1 MTRKAL
7 RPLRAA
13 LAAVLACGLMTPV
26 PALAAV
32 PDGYTHPADACAIT
46 VTGGTEGVDY
56 YYENVDYVREHPANG
71 NPAASTGPLTSHLK
85 KLVIC
90 SDTPLTLSTSGAPT
104 DGTIWIAPGTQAD
117 LTFDNVNINSD
128 VPVHIERNRNAAG
141 ETISPETSL
150 HITLKDNSTNTLQ
163 GTPGGYSPG
172 IHCGEGT
179 HLVIDDA
186 VRNVDT
192 SGNPITP
199 QDGRIPAG
207 TTFVD
212 NEGIQR
218 TAAYNSYDSLTL
230 LETKEV
236 GGKTA
241 GSLTVRAGHQAAGI
255 GSTSFENSG
264 AMTFNGGVID
274 TKGFVVT
281 GSSADDDHYG
291 VGAGI
296 GSGEG
301 GGGTYTTI
309 NGGRI
314 TAQGAYHG
322 AAIGT
327 GLAAWYNTS
336 WWGRKQAYLFQDSI
350 DSGRVESNASAP
362 DSQLSTGIIRING
375 GWISAIAPVHGNAI
389 GHGCATDN
397 RNGAIII
404 SGGTILPDS
413 TKSEA
418 SFVDIGGRNGYVIVT
433 GGSVQTVEDG
443 SKFENKDA
451 YGYAYGSF
459 SHGDDGSLI
468 VDESDDNKVFM
479 ITIDLG
485 SEIAKRN
492 TEAGITD
499 SNLDERVTDWNLK
512 VGGKDYPYGA
522 PARFNNGKLFLWLPK
537 TATEKEITVNLSYT
551 DKNGAVQKIEPLFRD
566 PDTGQGGTTLKR
578 YIDFEL
584 PEDYLAKLTKYYDGT
599 PFGAFELS
607 KQEPPLTGLVT
618 DSNGNRVSD
627 GKELTDEDAVSYKY
641 QLYDKRGGTPL
652 GTESEIVDKMPSDVG
667 VMKFTMDSTQYATP
681 GSDFAV
687 SYWGHRATGWWE
699 IKPTTSSVEIVEA
712 KWVNGQAGSVQHPSD
727 MELAVT
733 ARINHGEKDPDGKAN
748 KDSCKPPEG
757 RVQLYMDGK
766 KVGEPIEI
774 LFEDKVTAPIT
785 RALEDDPIRA
795 ASRAVTQPGQKN
807 ADRIVNGDGAGYT
820 LFTYTFK
827 PSDADFLVPD
837 ATTDGKHVVSVQ
849 YLPPAEGS
857 AAPANYL
864 ESVNPADDPE
874 EAPKADVA
882 IEPIDP
888 KTDIGAAG
896 EPGADPTLPPPSATL
911 DPDPT
916 PDDPDADP
924 TKPGDKTYGG
934 DIATTWD
941 KPTDDNPH
949 PGRVTLT
956 IKTDSSGPISIV
968 GEDGSLFDADFVRD
982 EKTGEP
988 VRNPDGTYTIVL
1000 DPKAVGEGKL
1010 TIQQKPNGAYTG
1022 TTWDL
1027 DVTVKANPKVAPAP
1041 KLAKKAVNLT
1051 HPDGPTQPGDR
1062 VLYTVTASNGAAGSA
1077 WTQVVLTDPL
1087 PACLELDEATMELDN
1102 PRDGLAEKSLKRA
1115 DAVTAAD
1122 AGRFSLSEPGA
1133 DGRRTLTVP
1142 AGTVW
1147 GGASATLTFECTVAA
1162 GLDFSDADAVDL
1174 GNAASAAGKRPN
1186 PTDPA
1191 GPDVDLDPDPG
1202 AKPGEGPEPVT
1213 PPAYPAGPE
1222 TVAPADPGA
1231 GAIDTAKAV
1240 ENLTDPGAKV
1250 TRSGD
1255 TLRYTITLKN
1265 KGTADS
1271 CLLNAVIADPLPMGM
1286 EPVAQSMKL
1295 TVGDREIA
1303 VDDAAYDKASRTI
1316 AVTAGDLWGGQ
1327 SAVLVFDVTVGKEA
1341 VGADNAN
1348 VAFAHG
1354 TVPSVGPDSIPTD
1367 PEPGRPATPPAD
1379 EPVAGTP
1386 PAEPPV
1392 LIGDDP
1398 ADGDVTVAK
1407 TAENTT
1413 GTDGKTRVGDTVRYR
1428 IVLANKGPATA
1439 WMDAVIRD
1447 DVPAGLEPVSGSI
1460 RMTLDDGTEI
1470 AVPDSAYDDRTRR
1483 LAVAAGHLYGGHE
1496 VILTFDAVVTE
1507 EAVGADIGNVAAA
1520 LGTLPS
1526 QWDPDGTHPVAGEPF
1541 DPPAG
1546 WEAFDRASEKVES
1559 PAAYPPGTNEKGGV
1573 LPAEGDPDE
1582 GSTIRLKRLAQTGDD
1597 LAAGFALGGAVALA
1611 AALALFLARRRL
1623 RRAR

>member
-1 MTRKAL
+1 MG
-7 RPLRAA
+7 AA
-13 LAAVLACGLMTPV
+13 
-26 PALAAV
+26 
-32 PDGYTHPADACAIT
+32 PDGYAHPADACAIT

-90 SDTPLTLSTSGAPT
+90 SDTPLTLSTSSTPT

-117 LTFDNVNINSD
+117 LTFDNVSIESD
-128 VPVHIERNRNAAG
+128 VPVHIERNRNADGA
-141 ETISPETSL
+141 TVSPETSL

-218 TAAYNSYDSLTL
+218 TAAHNSYDSLTL

-264 AMTFNGGVID
+264 DMTFNGGVID
-274 TKGFVVT
+274 TKGFVVN
-281 GSSADDDHYG
+281 GSSDDDDHYG

-362 DSQLSTGIIRING
+362 DSQLSTGTIRING
-375 GWISAIAPVHGNAI
+375 GWINAIAPVHGNAI

-413 TKSEA
+413 SKSA
-418 SFVDIGGRNGYVIVT
+418 ANFVDIGGRNGYVVIT

-459 SHGDDGSLI
+459 SHNDDGSLV

-492 TEAGITD
+492 NEAGITD
-499 SNLDERVTDWNLK
+499 SNLDERITDWNLK
-512 VGGKDYPYGA
+512 VGGADYPYGA
-522 PARFNNGKLFLWLPK
+522 PARFSNGKLFLWLPK

-607 KQEPPLTGLVT
+607 KQDPPLTGLVT
-618 DSNGNRVSD
+618 DSSGNRVSD
-627 GKELTDEDAVSYKY
+627 GKKLTDESAVSYKY

-652 GTESEIVDKMPSDVG
+652 GTESEIVDEMPSNVG

-681 GSDFAV
+681 GSEFAV

-774 LFEDKVTAPIT
+774 LFEDKTAAPIT
-785 RALEDDPIRA
+785 RALENDPIRA

-807 ADRIVNGDGAGYT
+807 ADRIVNGNGGGHT

-857 AAPANYL
+857 TAPANYL
-864 ESVNPADDPE
+864 ESVNPAGDPE

-924 TKPGDKTYGG
+924 TKPGDKTYEG

-968 GEDGSLFDADFVRD
+968 GEDGSLFDADFIRD

-1027 DVTVKANPKVAPAP
+1027 DVTVGANPKIAPAP
-1041 KLAKKAVNLT
+1041 KLAKKAENLT
-1051 HPDGPTQPGDR
+1051 HSDGPTQPGDR
-1062 VLYTVTASNGAAGSA
+1062 IRYTVEASNGAAGSA
-1077 WTQVVLTDPL
+1077 WTQVLITDPL
-1087 PACLELDEATMELDN
+1087 PACMVLDEATVKLDN
-1102 PRDGLAEKSLKRA
+1102 PRDDLASKPLERA
-1115 DAVTAAD
+1115 AAVTAAD
-1122 AGRFSLSEPGA
+1122 TGKFSLSDPGA
-1133 DGRRTLTVP
+1133 GSRRTLAVP

-1147 GGASATLTFECTVAA
+1147 GESSATLTFECTVAA
-1162 GLDFSDADAVDL
+1162 GLDFSDADSVDL
-1174 GNAASAAGKRPN
+1174 GNVASAAGKRPN
-1186 PTDPA
+1186 PDGPA

-1202 AKPGEGPEPVT
+1202 AKPGEGPTPST

-1222 TVAPADPGA
+1222 TVAPADPGT
-1231 GAIDTAKAV
+1231 GAIETDKAV
-1240 ENLTDPGAKV
+1240 ENLTDPAAKV

-1255 TLRYTITLKN
+1255 KLRYTITLKN
-1265 KGTADS
+1265 KGAADS
-1271 CLLNAVIADPLPMGM
+1271 CLLNAVIADPLPTGM
-1286 EPVAQSMKL
+1286 EPVADSMKL
-1295 TVGDREIA
+1295 TVGDRKIA
-1303 VDDAAYDKASRTI
+1303 VDDSAYDRASRTI

-1327 SAVLVFDVTVGKEA
+1327 SAVLVFDVIVGKEA
-1341 VGADNAN
+1341 VGADNTN

-1354 TVPSVGPDSIPTD
+1354 TVPSVGPDSIPTN
-1367 PEPGRPATPPAD
+1367 PEPGHPTTPPAD
-1379 EPVAGTP
+1379 EPVASTP
-1386 PAEPPV
+1386 SAEPPI

-1413 GTDGKTRVGDTVRYR
+1413 SADGKTRVGDIVRYR
-1428 IVLANKGPATA
+1428 IVLANEGPATA

-1447 DVPAGLEPVSGSI
+1447 DVPAGLEPVSESI

-1483 LAVAAGHLYGGHE
+1483 LSVAAGHLYGGHE
-1496 VILTFDAVVTE
+1496 VVLAFDAVVTE

-1526 QWDPDGTHPVAGEPF
+1526 QWDPDGTHPAAGEPF

-1546 WEAFDRASEKVES
+1546 WEAFDRVSEKVES

-1573 LPAEGDPDE
+1573 IPAEGDPDE
-1582 GSTIRLKRLAQTGDD
+1582 GTTIRAKRLAQTGDE
-1597 LAAGFALGGAVALA
+1597 LAAGFALGAGAALA
-1611 AALALFLARRRL
+1611 AALALLLALRRL